1 MFLQP
6 KKWRNRFEKYKKNL
20 SLFYTRYFC
29 TYSYIYI
36 FTFLNTESLNIFSVR
51 CVSRSGYSIAI
62 VPWKRYSPDAASL
75 VLPLV
80 LPFLSLSFS
89 LFLSLSF
96 CLSLFAPGSP
106 GSRRGPSEGP
116 RNLEAIRA
124 VQVFEPHTSI
134 PRPGERHLLFWDW
147 AVRNYLPYASPTG
160 PRARRCNQNEWFENS
175 ITLIT
180 SIKVSI
186 RRGRSF
192 LHSSACLFLS
202 LSLSLSLSC
211 SKTHE
216 GYVRGTARRSASRR
230 TLFSH
235 TCFSTV
241 RDCSSRGT

>member
-1 MFLQP
+1 M
-6 KKWRNRFEKYKKNL
+6 Y
-20 SLFYTRYFC
+20 FYIRYFFI
-29 TYSYIYI
+29 YSYIYI
-36 FTFLNTESLNIFSVR
+36 FKYRVSKNILSVR
-51 CVSRSGYSIAI
+51 CVSRSGYSVAI
-62 VPWKRYSPDAASL
+62 AASL
-75 VLPLV
+75 KTIFARCGVAYSSCSAALS
-80 LPFLSLSFS
+80 LSLSFLFS
-89 LFLSLSF
+89 LRLFLFFS
-96 CLSLFAPGSP
+96 LSLFTPGSP

-202 LSLSLSLSC
+202 LFL
-211 SKTHE
+211 
-216 GYVRGTARRSASRR
+216 GSRHTKVTFAGR
-230 TLFSH
+230 LGDRHHAIFSH
-235 TCFSTV
+235 V
-241 RDCSSRGT
+241 LLDRSRLLVA